1 MGHLTVFEWF
11 ISVFK
16 SISDRWTLPPME
28 TPSRP
33 EAGSVRVAVGRL

>member
-1 MGHLTVFEWF
+1 MTVIEWV
-11 ISVFK
+11 ISDLK
-16 SISDRWTLPPME
+16 SLSDRWTLPPME